1 MLERSASDGDLHRRA
16 ADTVMSTLKLTD
28 LHPFAD
34 DADFK
39 SAVAKWRKLAEE
51 LEAEGTADAAARLKI
66 AFRHAVAAARPRKTS
81 KHTR

>member
-1 MLERSASDGDLHRRA
+1 MLERSTQAQPLHLRAGDTA
-16 ADTVMSTLKLTD
+16 MSTLKLTD

-51 LEAEGTADAAARLKI
+51 LDAEGSADAAARLKI
-66 AFRHAVAAARPRKTS
+66 AFRHAVAAARPRKTP